1 VNDKKT
7 IFSSQAAG
15 RGGVYEDSAIEAVSL
30 DIRTRLFTT
39 SKQALSG
46 NVLSTN
52 GSHRQC
58 YYQWHSVKPHVYH
71 GIASRGL

>member
-1 VNDKKT
+1 MTRNT
-7 IFSSQAAG
+7 FSPQAAG
-15 RGGVYEDSAIEAVSL
+15 QGGVYEDSAIEALSL

-58 YYQWHSVKPHVYH
+58 YYQWHSVKPQLYH
-71 GIASRGL
+71 GIASRGF